1 MPEESDS
8 SGCIKVCVPW
18 TAVTHRIV
26 DCLEPKCRMQET
38 EVNISSTVDGV
49 ESKSPKKE
57 IEGRRLS
64 RNTRNHRNRK
74 HNATLKHMKTKMRLL
89 EGTEWKHW

>member
-1 MPEESDS
+1 
-8 SGCIKVCVPW
+8 
-18 TAVTHRIV
+18 
-26 DCLEPKCRMQET
+26 MQET

-64 RNTRNHRNRK
+64 RNTRNHRTRK
-74 HNATLKHMKTKMRLL
+74 HKNYFETHEDKDETVRRN
-89 EGTEWKHW
+89 